1 MSQEWKSRNKQEGLG
16 ISRQP
21 QLGAGGFGAGGRNGN
36 LEVNIRSKREPQ
48 RSGLQTEQD
57 HGENWQER
65 GALAHGA

>member
-21 QLGAGGFGAGGRNGN
+21 QLGARGFGAGGRNSN
-36 LEVNIRSKREPQ
+36 LEVNMSKREPQ

-57 HGENWQER
+57 RGGNWQER